1 MWNAIGVS
9 AQRAPQSGVPVC
21 VLGLGL
27 IGGSI
32 LRALARSGRPAYGWN
47 RSLAATDDAAA
58 AGFDASPDLVA
69 TLRRANEGGHVI
81 VVAVPVPALDG
92 VLAAVAEHAPHAWLT
107 DAVSVKGEV
116 ARRVAEA
123 GLTGR
128 YAGGHPMAG
137 TAYSGWEATD
147 AALFDGATWVVTA
160 DDETPAQAW
169 RLAASVGLDCGA
181 VIVPAGSAEHDA
193 AVARISH
200 AVHVVAEAVA
210 ISAEGDPAAS
220 RLALSLAASSFRD
233 VTRVAGTAPSLVN
246 AMCDAN
252 APALLAALDDTIAEL
267 TAARAGLAE
276 HGTVAP
282 ITERGYAARTRYE
295 NARRTP
301 FVPVLGGEGWQRAL
315 RAAGHAGGVITA
327 LE

>member
-1 MWNAIGVS
+1 MSV
-9 AQRAPQSGVPVC
+9 QRAPHSDVPVC

-32 LRALARSGRPAYGWN
+32 LRALGRAGRPAYGWN
-47 RSLAATDDAAA
+47 RSAAAADDASA
-58 AGFDASPDLVA
+58 AGFDASADLGA
-69 TLRRANEGGHVI
+69 TLRRADAGGHVI

-92 VLAAVAEHAPHAWLT
+92 VLAAVAEHAPNAWLT
-107 DAVSVKGEV
+107 DAVSVKGDV
-116 ARRVAEA
+116 ARRVAAA

-137 TAYSGWEATD
+137 TAFSGWEATD

-160 DDETPAQAW
+160 DDDTPAEAW

-181 VIVPAGSAEHDA
+181 VIVPAGAAEHDA

-200 AVHVVAEAVA
+200 SVHVVAEAVA
-210 ISAEGDPAAS
+210 VTAELDPAAE
-220 RLALSLAASSFRD
+220 RLARSLAASSFRD

-246 AMCDAN
+246 AMCEAN
-252 APALLAALDDTIAEL
+252 AAALLDALDDTIAEL
-267 TAARAGLAE
+267 VAARAELAE
-276 HGTVAP
+276 HGTVGR
-282 ITERGYAARTRYE
+282 ITEQGHAARTRYD

-301 FVPVLGGEGWQRAL
+301 FIPVLDGAGWQRAL
-315 RAAGHAGGVITA
+315 REAGHAGGVVAA
-327 LE
+327 LG